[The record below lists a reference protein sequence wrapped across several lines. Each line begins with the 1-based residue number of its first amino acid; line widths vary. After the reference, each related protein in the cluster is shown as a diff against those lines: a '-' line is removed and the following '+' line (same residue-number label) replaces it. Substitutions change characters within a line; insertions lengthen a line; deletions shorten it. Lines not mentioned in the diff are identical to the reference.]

1 MEKLKYWAIGIAS
14 TWALLAFVA
23 WHYESTCGMFLSGAC
38 FSAYFEGARWILLL
52 KWVEPYQTLIGGSLA
67 LGAGVFVLV
76 SAREQVRA
84 SEQTE
89 NKRRKQA
96 AIISCANVSSEF
108 YDLISDLNKH
118 QNHTRRTYGVNYNS
132 TTKMFNLKATSSAQL
147 SVINVD
153 LSKKAYYY
161 YRASQTLLVNS
172 SYSLL
177 DYSKAKAHCLVWA
190 YLLRYISQNL
200 SDDATF
206 QIDQS
211 HPIPLKELKEEA
223 IRSGILLRLVL
234 RDYPFIEQKTDS
246 T

>member
-14 TWALLAFVA
+14 AWALLAFIA

-67 LGAGVFVLV
+67 LGAGFFVLV

-89 NKRRKQA
+89 NKRRKETS
-96 AIISCANVSSEF
+96 IISCANASHEF
-108 YDLISDLNKH
+108 YEMIADLNRH
-118 QNHTRRTYGVNYNS
+118 QSYARMTNIPNYNP
-132 TTKMFNLKATSSAQL
+132 TGKVINLKATTSTQL
-147 SVINVD
+147 STINVYISEKA
-153 LSKKAYYY
+153 SKI
-161 YRASQTLLVNS
+161 YRESQSILIS
-172 SYSLL
+172 GQKPEFSYSE
-177 DYSKAKAHCLVWA
+177 AKAHCLVWA

-200 SDDATF
+200 SEDAKF
-206 QIDQS
+206 SIDQNR
-211 HPIPLKELKEEA
+211 PIPLKELKEEA